1 MLLNMPSTM
10 APRQAAKIRTLLTVA
25 MQHTSNTIN
34 NTWQQRQQLSN
45 LLLQADLLQVL
56 LPRHLLAKHLHHH
69 PQVQLREPVDTVL

>member
-10 APRQAAKIRTLLTVA
+10 ALRQAAKTRTQLMVA

-34 NTWQQRQQLSN
+34 NIWQQQLSN
-45 LLLQADLLQVL
+45 LLPQAELLQVL

-69 PQVQLREPVDTVL
+69 PQVQLRGLADTVL